1 MRIESSEEGNVLVEF
16 IGLIVALLIPISII
30 AGACVSI
37 AQSYLATDISARSA
51 SRAFVVS
58 SNEARAVTNSRRA
71 AAATFKDFD
80 ISKSSASVAISCSK
94 VPCLTPGGY
103 VTVKVSRK
111 VNLQLPLKLGPRSIL
126 VSAQHTAVVDELRT
140 P

>member
-1 MRIESSEEGNVLVEF
+1 MSKTSNDEGNVLVEF
-16 IGLIVALLIPISII
+16 IGVIVALLVPISII

-37 AQSYLATDISARSA
+37 AQSYLATDVSARTA

-58 SNEARAVTNSRRA
+58 SSEARARTNSKSA
-71 AAATFKDFD
+71 ALVALNDLDTA
-80 ISKSSASVAISCSK
+80 SALVAISCSK
-94 VPCLTPGGY
+94 TPCLTPGSY

-111 VNLQLPLKLGPRSIL
+111 VKLQLPMKLGARSIF